1 MPLAEAGYEDIRDRL
16 GYYLGVDVGSEFKE
30 TIRDA
35 SGATHALSSFDELHQ
50 DATPTAWTEGRQAG
64 QGSRHSGRFIEAHS
78 SIYNG
83 VSSPHLYEAM
93 ARIRSEYRLMT
104 LGSFNVGTLLAD
116 FD

>member
-1 MPLAEAGYEDIRDRL
+1 MGERQEIKAACRGCHGGCMHILTVEDGRLVKVCDTLAA
-16 GYYLGVDVGSEFKE
+16 
-30 TIRDA
+30 
-35 SGATHALSSFDELHQ
+35 
-50 DATPTAWTEGRQAG
+50 
-64 QGSRHSGRFIEAHS
+64 FIEAHS